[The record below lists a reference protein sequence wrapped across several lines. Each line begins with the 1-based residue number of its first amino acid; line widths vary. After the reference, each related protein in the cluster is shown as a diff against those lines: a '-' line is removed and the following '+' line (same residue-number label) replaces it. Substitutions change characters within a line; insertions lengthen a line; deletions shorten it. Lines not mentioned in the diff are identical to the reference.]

1 MRWEQQ
7 WWLRLRTLFRR
18 NRAAKELDREIQFHL
33 DQQIA
38 ENVAS
43 GMSREEARC
52 AALRNFGNRA
62 VLKEETQDTWGW
74 VWLEQIGRDMR
85 LGARTLSRTPGFALA
100 AILVMALGI
109 GATTALF
116 DVVHSVLLQPLPFK
130 NPEMLVRLYEHSS
143 DDKFPYNNSAAGI
156 FAEWKK
162 QSHGFSDLAIFSYDN
177 GHNLSGAGGQLP
189 EMVQAVHCSWNLFST
204 LGAEPVLGRDFSP
217 PDDDPAAT
225 GTVVLSWG
233 LWKRRFGGHPSIL
246 GQTIHL
252 DARTY
257 TVIGVM
263 PSWFAYPDH
272 RTQLWLPVYHE
283 ETPAEMQAIDSHDF
297 LAVGRLKPRIEETA
311 ATAELSLIVRRL
323 HDQHLDDPFVSKA
336 AESRSLLDDMVGNMR
351 TPLYVL
357 FGATGCLLLIAC
369 LNVASLLVA
378 RGVSR
383 RREQAIRTA
392 LGGSRSRLLLE
403 HLTETL
409 LLAIAGGGIG
419 LLVAYL
425 ATAWLV
431 NTRQDFNRVEAVR
444 MDGAAV
450 MFALGLVF
458 LCAIT
463 AGLTSAFSVG
473 SDQIISSLKESSRS
487 QSAGQGRVRLRK
499 WLLTLEVGLTVVLLI
514 GAGLLLKTYEHLRS
528 TNLGCITDN
537 VLTMGLNLPE
547 AKFQTSAQR
556 VNFFEGLLERVRSLP
571 GVHAAGLVREVPG
584 QGYGG
589 DSGFAIAE
597 HPPLPI
603 GQSQYAMVR
612 WADAGYFAALGIPC
626 LRGQT
631 FDENQRLEKANEV
644 IISESFVQKYFVDED
659 PIGKHLLT
667 IGRRSFRIVGVVGDT
682 RFSVS
687 RPAQPM
693 MYFPLYALLYD
704 GLVPNSAVIA
714 VRSTRD
720 VTGLALPI
728 QQMVQ
733 GLDPELAVSDV
744 LTMDQIIGRATVD
757 TTFDASLLLAFAVS
771 SLILAAVG
779 LFGVLSYVVAQRTTE
794 IGIRIALGAQPS
806 QVLRLILLDGLRPA
820 AIGLFLGLFA
830 AVGATRVI
838 RDLLFGA
845 EPLDAKVFGVV
856 TILLLT
862 VAVSACLLPAWRA
875 GRLDPTQAL
884 RNE

>member
-1 MRWEQQ
+1 
-7 WWLRLRTLFRR
+7 
-18 NRAAKELDREIQFHL
+18 
-33 DQQIA
+33 
-38 ENVAS
+38 
-43 GMSREEARC
+43 
-52 AALRNFGNRA
+52 
-62 VLKEETQDTWGW
+62 
-74 VWLEQIGRDMR
+74 
-85 LGARTLSRTPGFALA
+85 
-100 AILVMALGI
+100 
-109 GATTALF
+109 
-116 DVVHSVLLQPLPFK
+116 
-130 NPEMLVRLYEHSS
+130 
-143 DDKFPYNNSAAGI
+143 
-156 FAEWKK
+156 
-162 QSHGFSDLAIFSYDN
+162 
-177 GHNLSGAGGQLP
+177 
-189 EMVQAVHCSWNLFST
+189 
-204 LGAEPVLGRDFSP
+204 
-217 PDDDPAAT
+217 
-225 GTVVLSWG
+225 
-233 LWKRRFGGHPSIL
+233 
-246 GQTIHL
+246 
-252 DARTY
+252 
-257 TVIGVM
+257 
-263 PSWFAYPDH
+263 
-272 RTQLWLPVYHE
+272 
-283 ETPAEMQAIDSHDF
+283 
-297 LAVGRLKPRIEETA
+297 
-311 ATAELSLIVRRL
+311 
-323 HDQHLDDPFVSKA
+323 
-336 AESRSLLDDMVGNMR
+336 MR

-845 EPLDAKVFGVV
+845 EPLDASVFGVV